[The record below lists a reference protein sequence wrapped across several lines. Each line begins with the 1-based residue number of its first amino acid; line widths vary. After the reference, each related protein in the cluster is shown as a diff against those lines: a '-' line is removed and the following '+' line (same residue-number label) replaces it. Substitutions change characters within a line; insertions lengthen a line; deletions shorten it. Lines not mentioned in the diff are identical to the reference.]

1 MVRTKIFIFI
11 SILLVFVSSCGEEDS
26 HTIVPPHH
34 TVTIQELQS
43 KIQQYPDSLIFVQDL
58 IEAYRDIGN
67 YDSAL
72 VIADNQVKKDS
83 NNAYFWNVK
92 ANLYFENGDTLNA
105 IYSLEQAIDI
115 FPMPDYLIGLGTIYA
130 EIKNTKALAI
140 ADELLKSQSKKLM
153 KDAYFIKG
161 LYYNFIE
168 EPKNAIPFLD
178 SCLSLDYTYMYAYRE
193 KAIANYTLGKYK
205 NAIEILKRAVTLR
218 NNFDEAYFWMGKC
231 YEKLN
236 DTANAI
242 QSYENA
248 LLYDKNYIEAKEALQ
263 QIKK

>member
-11 SILLVFVSSCGEEDS
+11 SILFVFVSSCGEEDS
-26 HTIVPPHH
+26 HTIAPPHH
-34 TVTIQELQS
+34 TNTIQELQS
-43 KIQQYPDSLIFVQDL
+43 KIQLYPDSLIFVQDL
-58 IEAYRDIGN
+58 IEAYRDKGN

-130 EIKNTKALAI
+130 EIKSTKSLAI

-161 LYYNFIE
+161 LYYNFID

-205 NAIEILKRAVTLR
+205 NAVEILKRAVTLR

-248 LLYDKNYIEAKEALQ
+248 LLYDKNYIEAKAALQ
-263 QIKK
+263 RIKK